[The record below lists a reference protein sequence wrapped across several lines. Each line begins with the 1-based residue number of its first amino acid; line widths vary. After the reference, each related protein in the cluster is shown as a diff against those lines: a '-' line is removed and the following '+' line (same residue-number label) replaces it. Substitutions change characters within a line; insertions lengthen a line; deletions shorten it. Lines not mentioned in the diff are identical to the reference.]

1 MCMGVIGC
9 SMEFRF
15 VLSELD
21 DASLETAAWSLLLG
35 EQRGSRCVGSSPE
48 DGRWCRQSLPA
59 LLCLFAER
67 ISGFLPSGA
76 AAVWVQLLL
85 WALHSQLVFCKEI
98 NISHVKPPP
107 RRAACRRLFQCS
119 FAEMTVCFLLFAALF
134 GIELLCF

>member
-1 MCMGVIGC
+1 MCMGVIGWL
-9 SMEFRF
+9 MEFRF
-15 VLSELD
+15 VQSELD
-21 DASLETAAWSLLLG
+21 DASLETAAW
-35 EQRGSRCVGSSPE
+35 GSRCVWSSPG

-67 ISGFLPSGA
+67 VSGFLPSGA
-76 AAVWVQLLL
+76 AAAWVQLLL

-107 RRAACRRLFQCS
+107 PRAACRRLFQCS